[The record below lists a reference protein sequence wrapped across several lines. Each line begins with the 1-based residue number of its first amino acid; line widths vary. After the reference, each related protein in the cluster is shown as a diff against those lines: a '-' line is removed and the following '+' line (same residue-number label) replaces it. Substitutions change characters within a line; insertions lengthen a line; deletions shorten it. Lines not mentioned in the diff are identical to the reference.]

1 MADEEILHI
10 SIEQDENGWL
20 TVESKQ
26 IPELLIFTDETI
38 DELLESLPEKIKA
51 LLEGRRLSSSAEGSK
66 KHLPLTRI
74 LAQVQYNYPH

>member
-51 LLEGRRLSSSAEGSK
+51 LLEGRRLSSSTEESK